1 MAQNL
6 RQQVSENIQK
16 VLKDL
21 NDPRPVLVTSEPFNV
36 LEIAITQFPAIL
48 ITPQT
53 EERETITM
61 GAPGVGR
68 RQGTL
73 DYTIRAYVRGTELD
87 RRRNDLLEAIEEAL
101 EGDRYRDLKV
111 AGVIDSQIITIEVI
125 DRAPPLAEFTITFR
139 VRYNYLR
146 SQT

>member
-6 RQQVSENIQK
+6 RQQVSENIVK

-21 NDPRPVLVTSEPFNV
+21 NDPRPVLVTTEPFNV
-36 LEIAITQFPAIL
+36 LEIAITQFPALL
-48 ITPQT
+48 ITAQT

-68 RQGTL
+68 RMGTL

-111 AGVIDSQIITIEVI
+111 EGVIDSQITNIEVV
-125 DRAPPLAEFTITFR
+125 DRMPPLAEFTITFR

-146 SQT
+146 AST